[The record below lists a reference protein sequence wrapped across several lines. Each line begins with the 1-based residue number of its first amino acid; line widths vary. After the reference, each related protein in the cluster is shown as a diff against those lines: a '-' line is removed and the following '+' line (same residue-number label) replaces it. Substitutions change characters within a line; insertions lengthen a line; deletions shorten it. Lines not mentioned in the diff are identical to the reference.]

1 MMLTT
6 IEKTL
11 HLRQIDLFGQC
22 SEEALVE
29 LAVHMQEM
37 EAAVGETILERG
49 VEGSALYLIVAGEIR
64 LHDGA
69 QTTAIMSE
77 GQVLEELAL
86 FDSSPRA
93 VAATAISD
101 VQLLRLDREPFLDV
115 LQDHDEL
122 AQGMLQLLAQ
132 RLRRVTPGRR
142 DSFLDD
148 VLGGLAD
155 GFAV

>member
-1 MMLTT
+1 MLTT

-11 HLRQIDLFGQC
+11 LLRQIDFFGEC

-29 LAVHMQEM
+29 LAAHMQEM
-37 EAAVGETILERG
+37 EAAAGETFLEKG
-49 VEGSALYLIVAGEIR
+49 AMGSSLYLVVAGEIR
-64 LHDGA
+64 LHDGV
-69 QTTAIMSE
+69 QTVANRGE

-86 FDSSPRA
+86 LDPSPRA

-101 VQLLRLDREPFLDV
+101 TQLLRLDREPFLDV

-132 RLRRVTPGRR
+132 RLRRVSPGRS

-155 GFAV
+155 SFAA